1 MTDQERIEMLQDEI
15 DECYRNGDDDIC
27 EELEEELEL
36 LRLKVQAA
44 GMAMIYLT
52 MRH

>member
-1 MTDQERIEMLQDEI
+1 MQELQDLI
-15 DECYRNGDDDIC
+15 DECYRSDDQQGC

-44 GMAMIYLT
+44 GMVS
-52 MRH
+52 